1 MDSPAWGTELL
12 GRQSLFINCHEAI
25 KGWTAQEAIMQ
36 LKSHFC
42 VIKYVGKGGKSPIKY
57 WGNIVIKLIRFSQKS
72 RHFNH
77 IIFTMNG
84 NLEQKLLI
92 LVGRKRVHLKVS
104 ACRRQRNSQNTAS
117 IYWPFFSPWMVFLKE
132 PVCEIIKICHCHS
145 VWFSIRVGR
154 WSVSWQL
161 FVSLYVKCGESREVR
176 TKKVNKYKVP
186 IGVAHDKPTSDIE
199 LSSYC
204 WLFNSRLKTNRICE
218 EWRDGR
224 SH

>member
-1 MDSPAWGTELL
+1 MGKVNSVTTCNGDLRFLHCYKIVNGLLWSKMDSPAWGTELL
-12 GRQSLFINCHEAI
+12 GREPLFINCHEAI

-57 WGNIVIKLIRFSQKS
+57 WGNTVIKLIRFSQKS

-92 LVGRKRVHLKVS
+92 LVGRKRVHLRVS

-117 IYWPFFSPWMVFLKE
+117 IYWPFFHLG
-132 PVCEIIKICHCHS
+132 
-145 VWFSIRVGR
+145 WFSWKSQFVKSLKSAIATQCGSRSELGDG
-154 WSVSWQL
+154 L
-161 FVSLYVKCGESREVR
+161 FPDNG
-176 TKKVNKYKVP
+176 
-186 IGVAHDKPTSDIE
+186 
-199 LSSYC
+199 
-204 WLFNSRLKTNRICE
+204 LFPYM
-218 EWRDGR
+218 
-224 SH
+224 